1 MSFVSAT
8 ILASTICQCAC
19 RCYNYYPPL
28 VLPEVNVSLEMH
40 DYTVEEDFTDLEVCA
55 NITGGEL
62 ERSVMI
68 EFFTADGTAIGMSGN

>member
-1 MSFVSAT
+1 
-8 ILASTICQCAC
+8 
-19 RCYNYYPPL
+19 
-28 VLPEVNVSLEMH
+28 MH